1 MSELEN
7 ILYSALEH
15 GKRDE
20 LLREVGR
27 IRKVNPHMP
36 LYDIYQLA
44 YETVLKV

>member
-20 LLREVGR
+20 LLREVGK
-27 IRKVNPHMP
+27 IRKANPNMP
-36 LYDIYQLA
+36 LYDMYQLA